1 MTMLR
6 VVPSGS
12 HSTRRRRAS
21 EIVSLFREDAAAVT
35 PERLSLEDRIEL
47 EELISEYAL
56 AIDHARWNELPSLFA
71 HDAVLKVGRDELA
84 GRVAIAE
91 WSASCAARKPRRT
104 RHQVTNVI
112 IRPLGQSRA
121 TATATVVV
129 HVAKEGRRD
138 TFVET
143 VSELRAEF
151 VRVGGTWRFGRHA
164 VVHIAD
170 A

>member
-6 VVPSGS
+6 VVPTNL

-21 EIVSLFREDAAAVT
+21 EIVGLFRDELAPA
-35 PERLSLEDRIEL
+35 PRKRLSIEDRIEID
-47 EELISEYAL
+47 ELISGYAI
-56 AIDHARWNELPSLFA
+56 AIDHACWGELPSLFA
-71 HDAVLKVGRDELA
+71 HDAVLKVGRDELV
-84 GRVAIAE
+84 GRAAIAE
-91 WSASCAARKPRRT
+91 WSASCAARKQRRT

-112 IRPLGQSRA
+112 IRPLGPGRA

-129 HVAKEGRRD
+129 HVVKEGRRD

-143 VSELRAEF
+143 VGELRAEF
-151 VRVGGTWRFGRHA
+151 VGAAAGWRFSRQTI
-164 VVHIAD
+164 VHVAD

>member
-6 VVPSGS
+6 VVPTNL
-12 HSTRRRRAS
+12 HSTRRQRAS
-21 EIVSLFREDAAAVT
+21 ELISLFREDAAPVT
-35 PERLSLEDRIEL
+35 PDRLGLEDRIEID
-47 EELISEYAL
+47 ELISEYAIV
-56 AIDHARWNELPSLFA
+56 IDHGRWNELPSLFA
-71 HDAVLKVGRDELA
+71 PGAVLKVGRDELA
-84 GRVAIAE
+84 GRDAIAQ
-91 WSASCAARKPRRT
+91 WSASCAARKPRRS

-112 IRPLGQSRA
+112 IRPLGPSHA

-143 VSELRAEF
+143 VGELRAEF
-151 VRVGGTWRFGRHA
+151 VRAGAAWRFSRHA
-164 VVHIAD
+164 IVHIAD